1 MEDVKDAREV
11 GDGGKERE
19 DGEGLAAESAPRVE
33 RSRCPFCRE
42 DVLSTQDVS
51 ACEACLARHHGACWT
66 ESRACASC
74 GHVVALTRGA
84 ARAGGLRRP
93 VLLLVVVVALALL
106 GVLGVRLRLET
117 NVRQAEA
124 ERRSHLQA
132 ASELAADAT
141 ERSEAA
147 TRLAQDLVRAERY
160 VLLRTGMELTGLRCG
175 DVRPGTPAAS
185 IAERVGRSFE
195 IKSVDGVP
203 VDTTQEL
210 ARHLEGLSE
219 GATVKFGVRPSLRP
233 DEVVTLTL
241 GPAPKGWSPKE

>member
-1 MEDVKDAREV
+1 MEDVKHAREAA
-11 GDGGKERE
+11 DGGKERE
-19 DGEGLAAESAPRVE
+19 DGEGSLAAEGAPRVE

-42 DVLSTQDVS
+42 DVLSTQDVA

-84 ARAGGLRRP
+84 ARTGGRRK
-93 VLLLVVVVALALL
+93 LALLVVVVAAALL
-106 GVLGVRLRLET
+106 GVLGVRLQLEA
-117 NVRQAEA
+117 NQDRAFA
-124 ERRSHLQA
+124 ERRRQLQA

-147 TRLAQDLVRAERY
+147 TRLAQDLARAERY